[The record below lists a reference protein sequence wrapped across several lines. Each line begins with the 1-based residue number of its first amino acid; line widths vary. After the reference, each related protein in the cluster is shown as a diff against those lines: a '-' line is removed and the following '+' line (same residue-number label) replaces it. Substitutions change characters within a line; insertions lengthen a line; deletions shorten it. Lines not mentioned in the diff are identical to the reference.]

1 MKRSFSSLSLVITS
15 GLLFAACSSAS
26 DTGQPSTSKVDDAQF
41 TAAEATTPPE
51 VTVRAARVVGATDL
65 AGLAATPA
73 VAPAFTHPPE
83 FYDDLRDEME
93 QIATR
98 PLAATGTPPTTP
110 PTVTPKNIAPTSQA
124 LAGFPGLSVVES
136 DTATKG
142 NGVTP
147 PDQALCEGN
156 GFVIEAVNDVLD
168 VYDIL
173 GQQVNAPVSLESF
186 FKFPADP
193 DPQHGSFSSD
203 PKCFFDQGSGRFFA
217 TVLRITF
224 APDSTGTGSVEG
236 SKLDIATSMTGDPRG
251 GWNVFEINA
260 DDDGTNGSP
269 NHPHCPCLGDQPLL
283 GVDANGVYV
292 ATNEFGND
300 PTFPGFNGAQ
310 VYAIDKKALLAGKAA
325 NVVQFS
331 SLVLAN
337 SIGYSIQP
345 ATSPSGLID
354 RANGGTQYFL
364 SSLDPN
370 GTVDNRIALWTLSN
384 TSSLASATP
393 NLHLEHAVL
402 ASETYGQPPPATQ
415 KPGPTPMRD
424 CLAAG
429 TCTAYPGVKTTN
441 TLQQLDSGDDRMM
454 QVVYANGRLWGALN
468 SIAQIGVQQHTAS
481 AWFSV
486 EVRHL
491 ASGQVGG
498 RVASQGY
505 VGLANDDVLY
515 PSITLTDD
523 GIGAIAFSITGP
535 DYWPSAAFARFDAKK
550 GPSDIEVAGAGA
562 APLDDFSGYARKAGR
577 RQGPARFGDYS
588 AALVDGTT
596 LWMSNEWVPVSCTTL
611 PCAGRDTKTNWGTY
625 FSRIDLADT
634 IDP

>member
-1 MKRSFSSLSLVITS
+1 MRPSLFLSVTS
-15 GLLFAACSSAS
+15 AFLIAACSSGGGAGSPPAS
-26 DTGQPSTSKVDDAQF
+26 GLDDAQF
-41 TAAEATTPPE
+41 TPAEKGAPPE
-51 VTVRAARVVGATDL
+51 VTVREARVVGAVDL
-65 AGLAATPA
+65 ARLGARGAIS
-73 VAPAFTHPPE
+73 PAFSHTPE
-83 FYDDLRDEME
+83 FYDDLRDQME
-93 QIATR
+93 RIATR
-98 PLAATGTPPTTP
+98 PLSAAGTPPTAP
-110 PTVTPKNIAPTSQA
+110 PIVTPRIVAPTSQA
-124 LAGFPGLSVVES
+124 LLGFPGLGVVDS
-136 DTATKG
+136 DTATEG

-147 PDQALCEGN
+147 PDQGLCEGN

-168 VYDIL
+168 VYDVL
-173 GQQVNAPVSLESF
+173 GQEVNAPVSLESF
-186 FKFPADP
+186 FKFPPDP

-203 PKCFFDQGSGRFFA
+203 PKCFFDHGSGRFFA

-224 APDSTGTGSVEG
+224 APDSTGTGSIEG
-236 SKLDIATSMTGDPRG
+236 SRLDVATSMSGDPRG
-251 GWNVFEINA
+251 GWNVFEIDA

-292 ATNEFGND
+292 TTNEFGND

-310 VYAIDKKALLAGKAA
+310 IYAIDKQALLAGAKA

-337 SIGYSIQP
+337 SIGYSLQP
-345 ATSPSGLID
+345 ATSPTGPID
-354 RANGGTQYFL
+354 PANGGTEYFL

-370 GTVDNRIALWTLSN
+370 GTLDDRIALWSLSN
-384 TSSLASATP
+384 TSSLAATTP
-393 NLHLEHAVL
+393 SVRLEHAVL

-429 TCTAYPGVKTTN
+429 NCPDYPGVTVNN
-441 TLQQLDSGDDRMM
+441 TLEQIDSGDDRMM
-454 QVVYANGRLWGALN
+454 QVVFANGRLWGALN
-468 SIAQIGVQQHTAS
+468 SVAQVGTQQHTAA

-486 EVRHL
+486 ETRHL
-491 ASGQVGG
+491 AGGHVGG

-515 PSITLTDD
+515 PSVALTDD
-523 GIGAIAFSITGP
+523 GIGAIAFSVTGP
-535 DYWPSAAFARFDAKK
+535 DFWPSAAFVRFDAKR
-550 GPSDIEVAGAGA
+550 GPGDVEVAGAGA

-577 RQGPARFGDYS
+577 QQGPARFGDYS

-596 LWMSNEWVPVSCTTL
+596 LWMSNEWVPVSCTSVT
-611 PCAGRDTKTNWGTY
+611 CAGRDRRTNWGTF
-625 FSRIDLADT
+625 FSRIDLSDT

>member
-1 MKRSFSSLSLVITS
+1 MKLSLSLVASS
-15 GLLFAACSSAS
+15 GLALAACSSAS
-26 DTGQPSTSKVDDAQF
+26 DTGSPSSTRADDSQF
-41 TAAEATTPPE
+41 TSAETSAPPE
-51 VTVRAARVVGATDL
+51 VTIRATRVVGAIDL
-65 AGLAATPA
+65 AHLGATASVSPL
-73 VAPAFTHPPE
+73 FSHTPE
-83 FYDDLRDEME
+83 FYDDLRDQME
-93 QIATR
+93 RIATR
-98 PLAATGTPPTTP
+98 PTIAAGTPPTTP
-110 PTVTPKNIAPTSQA
+110 PTVTPKVVAPTSLA
-124 LAGFPGLSVVES
+124 LLGFAGLGVVDS

-168 VYDIL
+168 VYDVL

-186 FKFPADP
+186 FKFPSDP

-224 APDSTGTGSVEG
+224 APGSSGTGSVEG

-251 GWNVFEINA
+251 GWNVFEIDA

-269 NHPHCPCLGDQPLL
+269 SHPHCPCLGDQPLL

-292 ATNEFGND
+292 TTNEFGND

-310 VYAIDKKALLAGKAA
+310 VYAIDKKALLAGAQA

-345 ATSPSGLID
+345 ATSPSGKID
-354 RANGGTQYFL
+354 PASGGTEYFL
-364 SSLDPN
+364 SSLDPD
-370 GTVDNRIALWTLSN
+370 GTLDDRIALWTLAN
-384 TSSLASATP
+384 TSSLSAGTP
-393 NLHLEHAVL
+393 SLRLEHAVL

-429 TCTAYPGVKTTN
+429 TCPDYPGVTANN
-441 TLQQLDSGDDRMM
+441 TLQQIDSGDDRMM
-454 QVVYANGRLWGALN
+454 QVVFANGRLWGALN
-468 SIAQIGVQQHTAS
+468 SVAQIGTQQHTAA

-486 EVRHL
+486 ETRHL
-491 ASGQVGG
+491 ASGHVGG

-505 VGLANDDVLY
+505 VGLANNDVLY
-515 PSITLTDD
+515 PSIALTDD
-523 GIGAIAFSITGP
+523 GIGAIGFSITGP
-535 DYWPSAAFARFDAKK
+535 DFWPSAAFARFDAKR
-550 GPSDIEVAGAGA
+550 GAGDVEIAGAGA

-596 LWMSNEWVPVSCTTL
+596 LWMSNELVPVSCTSVT
-611 PCAGRDTKTNWGTY
+611 CAGRDRRTNWGTF